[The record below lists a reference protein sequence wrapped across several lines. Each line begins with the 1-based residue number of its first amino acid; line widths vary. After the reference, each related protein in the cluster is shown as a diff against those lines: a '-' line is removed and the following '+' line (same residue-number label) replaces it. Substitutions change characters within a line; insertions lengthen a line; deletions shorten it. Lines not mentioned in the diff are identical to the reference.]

1 MADRGQVRADF
12 SNVFLPDLMTTRFS
26 VIRDTTPASAITK
39 GAVVAMG
46 NFDGVHLG
54 HRVVISAA
62 IDMARKHGK
71 PAYAVTFEPHP
82 RSFFSP
88 NTPQFRLSDE
98 AAKLRLLAG
107 TGLDGAVVMTFDGTR
122 AGTSAQDFINHDLIG
137 RLGISGI
144 AVGYDFHFGKG
155 RAGSPSLLASEAPRL
170 GIEVHIQSH
179 VDILDR
185 PVSSSA
191 IRMALA
197 ECQVTEAT
205 AMLGEPWFVSGQVIH
220 GEKRGRDLG
229 YPTANIRLDKH
240 CGLKHGIYA
249 VRAGIGD
256 KRIDGVASFGRRPTF
271 DNGAPLLEV
280 FLFDFKG
287 DLYGQRLDVAFI
299 GFIRDE
305 LKFYGIDA
313 LVRQMDNDS
322 ARARATLAAAPASFP
337 KLGIVAD

>member
-1 MADRGQVRADF
+1 MATVPADLIGG
-12 SNVFLPDLMTTRFS
+12 FLPVIMTTNFS
-26 VIRDTTPASAITK
+26 VIRDTTPQSEIVR

-46 NFDGVHLG
+46 NFDGVHIG

-62 IDMARKHGK
+62 IDMARKLGK

-82 RSFFSP
+82 GRFFSP
-88 NTPQFRLSDE
+88 NTPQFRLTDE

-107 TGLDGAVVMTFDGTR
+107 TGLDGAVVMTFDGAR
-122 AGTSAQDFINHDLIG
+122 AGTTAHDFINHDLIG
-137 RLGISGI
+137 RLGISGV

-170 GIEVHIQSH
+170 GIEVHIQPH
-179 VDILDR
+179 VDISDR

-197 ECQVTEAT
+197 EGHVTEAT
-205 AMLGEPWFVSGQVIH
+205 AMLGGPWFVSGEVIH

-249 VRAGIGD
+249 VRAGLGD

-271 DNGAPLLEV
+271 DNGATLLEV

-305 LKFYGIDA
+305 LKFDGIDA
-313 LVRQMDNDS
+313 LVRQMDDDS
-322 ARARATLAAAPASFP
+322 VRARAMLAAAPDAFP
-337 KLGIVAD
+337 KLGKVG

>member
-1 MADRGQVRADF
+1 
-12 SNVFLPDLMTTRFS
+12 MTSGFI
-26 VIRDTTPASAITK
+26 VIRDTTPATAIPR

-54 HRVVISAA
+54 HRAVIEAA
-62 IDMARKHGK
+62 LQMGRAHGR
-71 PAYAVTFEPHP
+71 PALAVTFEPHP
-82 RSFFSP
+82 RSYFSP
-88 NTPQFRLSDE
+88 NSPQFRLTDE

-107 TGLDGAVVMTFDGTR
+107 TGLSGAVVMTFDKGR
-122 AGTSAQDFINHDLIG
+122 AGTTAQDFIHHELIG

-155 RAGSPSLLASEAPRL
+155 RVGSPSLLVSEAPRL
-170 GIEVHIQSH
+170 GIEVDVQAH
-179 VDILDR
+179 VDIEER

-197 ECQVTEAT
+197 EGQIGAAT
-205 AMLGEPWFVSGQVIH
+205 TMLGGPWFVTGEVIH

-229 YPTANIRLDKH
+229 YPTANIRLDRN

-249 VRAGIGD
+249 VRVGRGQGKD
-256 KRIDGVASFGRRPTF
+256 QVRLNGVASFGRRPTF

-287 DLYGQRLDVAFI
+287 DLYGETLDVAFI
-299 GFIRDE
+299 AFIREE
-305 LKFYGIDA
+305 LKFDSVEA
-313 LVRQMDNDS
+313 LVTRMDDDS
-322 ARARATLAAAPASFP
+322 AIARAALAAAPDAFP
-337 KLGIVAD
+337 KLGVVG

>member
-1 MADRGQVRADF
+1 MAPDF
-12 SNVFLPDLMTTRFS
+12 I
-26 VIRDTTPASAITK
+26 VIRDATAAAAIPK
-39 GAVVAMG
+39 GMVVALG

-54 HRVVISAA
+54 HRAVIEAA
-62 IDMARKHGK
+62 LQMGRSHRR
-71 PAYAVTFEPHP
+71 PALAVTFEPHP

-88 NTPQFRLSDE
+88 NTPQFRLTDE
-98 AAKLRLLAG
+98 AGKLRLLAG
-107 TGLDGAVVMTFDGTR
+107 TGLAGAVVMTFDKAR
-122 AGTSAQDFINHDLIG
+122 AGTTAQDFIHHDLIE

-155 RAGSPSLLASEAPRL
+155 RVGSPSLLVSEAPRL
-170 GIEVHIQSH
+170 GIEVDVQAHI
-179 VDILDR
+179 DIAER

-197 ECQVTEAT
+197 EGQIEDAT
-205 AMLGEPWFVSGQVIH
+205 AMLGGPWFVAGEVIH

-229 YPTANIRLDKH
+229 YPTANIRLDKN

-249 VRAGIGD
+249 VRVGRGQGKD
-256 KRIDGVASFGRRPTF
+256 QQRFDGVASFGRRPTF

-287 DLYGQRLDVAFI
+287 DLYGNRLDVAFI

-305 LKFYGIDA
+305 LKFDSIEA
-313 LVRQMDNDS
+313 LVRQMDDDS
-322 ARARATLAAAPASFP
+322 ARARAALAAAPEAFP
-337 KLGIVAD
+337 KLGVIGPS